1 MKTIKQLSLLIAVVA
16 VIFSSCKKS
25 TDDTTVTNAN
35 VAGNYEYA
43 MPSQTPG
50 GIDKYFAITLK
61 QSGTALSGTVSVHN
75 SATVGVIS
83 GSVSGNNV
91 TLNAIMGSNENSFLF
106 SGSLNS
112 STKPSL
118 LTGTF
123 TCNGLTFQ
131 GTLQPTLGMSIDSI
145 CNSLAT
151 NTYIFQKV
159 NTATNPTGP
168 PVIFIHGMGANMKC
182 WIGTSGLGP
191 TYNLVSQLS
200 AAFKA
205 KHDIW
210 LFQYNWKDSII
221 INGRALKDSVER
233 YGLVNPILVGHSM
246 GGLVSRGYVVS
257 GGSLTKLVTL
267 GTPHLGTQLVELIDV
282 PLFCMMN
289 YPGPR
294 NMMPAPEGQYIKMI
308 LDSPTDIANRSKYF
322 AIAGQIKGEWVI
334 VNLVP
339 QWHWAIYPADWYS
352 SIDKLGYFLFKGLI
366 PFPDNDGLVPVPSG
380 LFKDGGVTNP
390 LQIQQ
395 WIDHFD
401 LIRPMY
407 APQILDYINTL

>member
-1 MKTIKQLSLLIAVVA
+1 MGLFIAVVA
-16 VIFSSCKKS
+16 VIISGCKKS
-25 TDDTTVTNAN
+25 SDDPAVTNGN
-35 VAGNYEYA
+35 VAGNYEFA
-43 MPSQTPG
+43 MPAQTSG
-50 GIDKYFAITLK
+50 AVDKYYIITLK
-61 QSGTALSGTVSVHN
+61 QSGTAVSGTIAVHN
-75 SATVGVIS
+75 SATVGVIA
-83 GSVSGNNV
+83 GLVSGGSL
-91 TLNAIMGSNENSFLF
+91 TFNAIMGSDVNSFSF
-106 SGSLNS
+106 SGNFSPL
-112 STKPSL
+112 TKPSL
-118 LTGTF
+118 ITGNV
-123 TCNGLTFQ
+123 TCNGKSFQ
-131 GTLQPTLGMSIDSI
+131 GSLQATLGMNTDSI

-151 NTYIFQKV
+151 NTYIFTKV

-191 TYNLVSQLS
+191 TYNLVNQLS

-221 INGRALKDSVER
+221 INGRALRDSVVR
-233 YGLVNPILVGHSM
+233 YGLVDPILVGHSM
-246 GGLVSRGYVVS
+246 GGLVSRGYIVS
-257 GGSLTKLVTL
+257 GGSITKLVTL

-294 NMMPAPEGQYIKMI
+294 NMMPAPEGKYIKMI
-308 LDSPTDIANRSKYF
+308 LDSPTDIANRGKYY
-322 AIAGQIKGEWVI
+322 AIAGQITGEFATI
-334 VNLVP
+334 NGVP
-339 QWHWAIYPADWYS
+339 GWKWAIYPADWYS

-380 LFKDGGVTNP
+380 LFNNGGVTNP